1 MGCWCCWCSAPD
13 RCGCQAKKYRE
24 GDRNIDKKIH
34 EAQKVLE
41 QSKRKNY
48 YKILGVKR
56 SATDREIKKEY
67 RKLALKFHPDKIK
80 GEEEKKK
87 AEETFRDIAEAYA
100 VLSDAEVRAK
110 YDRGEDVSGQA
121 QQNGGGGFPGG
132 FHFPGGFPGGGGGGG
147 GNGQQFH
154 FHFRL

>member
-1 MGCWCCWCSAPD
+1 MG
-13 RCGCQAKKYRE
+13 
-24 GDRNIDKKIH
+24 
-34 EAQKVLE
+34 VLE

-67 RKLALKFHPDKIK
+67 RKLALKYHPDKVK
-80 GEEEKKK
+80 EEEKKK
-87 AEETFRDIAEAYA
+87 AELIFRDIGEAYS
-100 VLSDAEVRAK
+100 VLSNEELRGK

-121 QQNGGGGFPGG
+121 QQNQGGFPGG

-147 GNGQQFH
+147 GQQFH
-154 FHFRL
+154 FHF